1 MWVENFILGVFLVAP
16 TKNLHG
22 YFSDRRV

>member
-1 MWVENFILGVFLVAP
+1 VENFILGVFLVAP